1 MVESVL
7 QDLKHGARMLVKNPG
22 FSLVAI
28 VSIAIGVGA
37 NAAMFS
43 VADTL
48 VLRPLTVPRASE
60 IVTVA
65 AVVPRSGFTPPQ
77 STALSYP
84 DYIDVRDQAQSFA
97 SLVAYRLVVATFA
110 ARADDVARRAFG
122 MAVSGNLFDTL
133 GVQPAMGRAF
143 GIDEDRP
150 GRDPV
155 VVLDHET
162 WVREFA
168 GDSAVLGRTIRIGG
182 LDMTVIGVMPSGFS
196 GPDQFVLPGYYIP
209 MATLP
214 RLQSLPSDELT
225 RRDAQEP
232 RGQRLPRAGHLCRT
246 SQRRS
251 RPSSA
256 IACGQLIRTRIAIRG
271 SPCRPSSTRA

>member
-1 MVESVL
+1 MVESIL

-65 AVVPRSGFTPPQ
+65 AVVPRAGFTPPQ

-110 ARADDVARRAFG
+110 ARPDDVARRAFG
-122 MAVSGNLFDTL
+122 IAVSGNLFDTL

-168 GDSAVLGRTIRIGG
+168 GDSAGLGRTIRIGG

-196 GPDQFVLPGYYIP
+196 GPDQFVLPAYYIP
-209 MATLP
+209 MAMLP
-214 RLQSLPSDELT
+214 RLQSLPLT
-225 RRDAQEP
+225 SSRVA
-232 RGQRLPRAGHLCRT
+232 T
-246 SQRRS
+246 SGTSRS
-251 RPSSA
+251 RASSNRASLSHEPSKKWRSSA
-256 IACGQLIRTRIAIRG
+256 IACGQPIRTRIAIKG
-271 SPCRPSSTRA
+271 SPCRPSSMRA

>member
-65 AVVPRSGFTPPQ
+65 AVVPRAGFTPPQ

-110 ARADDVARRAFG
+110 SRPDDVARRAFG
-122 MAVSGNLFDTL
+122 VAVSGNLFDTL

-143 GIDEDRP
+143 GIEEDRP

-162 WVREFA
+162 WVA
-168 GDSAVLGRTIRIGG
+168 NLPATAQCSVGR
-182 LDMTVIGVMPSGFS
+182 
-196 GPDQFVLPGYYIP
+196 FVL
-209 MATLP
+209 A
-214 RLQSLPSDELT
+214 D
-225 RRDAQEP
+225 
-232 RGQRLPRAGHLCRT
+232 
-246 SQRRS
+246 
-251 RPSSA
+251 
-256 IACGQLIRTRIAIRG
+256 
-271 SPCRPSSTRA
+271 ST